1 MIVAVDVGYRRSYEF
16 YVNIKS
22 TYFQHCDGT
31 ILLLLCYKIL
41 RGKTMAKKNYYA
53 VKIGKKPGIYLTWE
67 EVKPLIDG
75 VPGAMYKGF
84 STLSEA
90 EAYITSEQKSK
101 VSSDSDEDIAS
112 INQEIE
118 KELSSIDSNTV
129 IAFVDGSYDSKKEIA
144 GYGVIAFTKDNG
156 KECFYR
162 AFPKNYNENLIKE
175 HNVFA
180 EIQGAKDAISY
191 AIGAQK
197 KTIKLYY
204 DYQGIEEWSTG
215 GWSAKSDIAKGY
227 VEFLQLAKMKID
239 IHFRKIPAHSGV
251 KMNEEAD
258 LLAKR
263 SLLLKGY
270 KAYQDGSVLFHDFS
284 SRKWEEMI
292 AQLDSENS
300 DLLEA
305 PEKINTSIKPAEN
318 REIIKV
324 SSGKDVVYINCYKT
338 GTSYVQ
344 GKQTV
349 LLKRI
354 ISIAINNVQDPGDVV
369 EVLNNF
375 HALTI
380 TKNETEVKFASI
392 LPDFDYTSDNFIYPV
407 LLSAVY
413 NTMLTGYMPDY
424 TCLVTPIFRAF
435 EYYLHKVFSFI
446 PGVKTTKSNGTNN
459 FGYFDKVNN
468 GYVLQQSYKGVL
480 THSQEVYLENLYNE
494 YNRIRH
500 PYSHWASANYQSPMI
515 TCIADAR
522 DLINDG
528 LELIERYYKEFLK

>member
-1 MIVAVDVGYRRSYEF
+1 
-16 YVNIKS
+16 
-22 TYFQHCDGT
+22 
-31 ILLLLCYKIL
+31 
-41 RGKTMAKKNYYA
+41 MAKKNYYA
-53 VKIGKKPGIYLTWE
+53 VKIGKKPGIYQSWE

-90 EAYITSEQKSK
+90 EAYIASEQDAR
-101 VSSDSDEDIAS
+101 VSSGSIEDIAS

-118 KELSSIDSNTV
+118 EELSSIDSDTV
-129 IAFVDGSYDSKKEIA
+129 IAFIDGSYDSNKEIA

-162 AFPKNYNENLIKE
+162 AFPKNYKEDLLKE

-204 DYQGIEEWSTG
+204 DYQGIGEWFTG
-215 GWSAKSDIAKGY
+215 NWRAKSDVAKEY
-227 VEFLQLAKMKID
+227 VEFLQIAKTKID
-239 IHFRKIPAHSGV
+239 IHLKKIPAHSGV
-251 KMNEEAD
+251 VMNEEAD

-284 SRKWEEMI
+284 SKKWEAMI
-292 AQLDSENS
+292 AQLNSENS
-300 DLLEA
+300 DLLED
-305 PEKINTSIKPAEN
+305 PEKINISIKSAEE
-318 REIIKV
+318 REYIKV

-354 ISIAINNVQDPGDVV
+354 ISTAINSVQDPNDVV
-369 EVLNNF
+369 ELLNNY

-392 LPDFDYTSDNFIYPV
+392 LPDFDYANDNFIYPI

-446 PGVKTTKSNGTNN
+446 PGTKTTTSKGTNN
-459 FGYFDKVNN
+459 FGYFGKSNN
-468 GYVLQQSYKGVL
+468 RYVLQQNYKGNL
-480 THSQEVYLENLYNE
+480 TASQEVYLEDLYNE

-500 PYSHWASANYQSPMI
+500 PYSHWAAANYQSPII
-515 TCIADAR
+515 TCISDAR